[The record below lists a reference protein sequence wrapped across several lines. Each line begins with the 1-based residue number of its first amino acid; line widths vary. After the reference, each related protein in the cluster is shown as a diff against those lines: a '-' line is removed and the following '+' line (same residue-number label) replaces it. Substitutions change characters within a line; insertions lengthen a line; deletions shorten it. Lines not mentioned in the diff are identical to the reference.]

1 MVTSLRSDPPFAQHQ
16 SHPTGGDRVIG
27 SGEKHCQMRAPTG
40 ASTQAG
46 AGQRRVL
53 PCCRVSSVPITLCC
67 LQKGG
72 AEEGKGDFFLFHHR
86 KDFQTL

>member
-1 MVTSLRSDPPFAQHQ
+1 MVTSLRPDPPFPEHH
-16 SHPTGGDRVIG
+16 SHPTQVIG
-27 SGEKHCQMRAPTG
+27 SGEKHCQTRAPTG

-46 AGQRRVL
+46 ARQRRVL
-53 PCCRVSSVPITLCC
+53 PCCRVPSVPVPIVLCC